1 MAITGYKRKG
11 RSMLDFIM
19 AAAEAEG
26 NPITR
31 EEFARIRRTGT
42 PDEIAEAVERMMD
55 AGGYDNLE

>member
-1 MAITGYKRKG
+1 
-11 RSMLDFIM
+11 MLDFIM